1 MITSIKNPMIQ
12 RVRDL
17 LANKKHRD
25 QAGEF
30 VVEGVRLAEEALEA
44 GYRPSLALFSV
55 GLSERGRALIGSIDS
70 RQTAVEE
77 IESGLL
83 ERVSD
88 TETPQG
94 LLIVFK
100 KKPFPNQPSR
110 EPILVLDQ
118 MRDPGNLGTILR
130 GASAFG
136 FARVALTPGSA
147 DPFSPKA
154 LRSGMGAQFKL
165 PVDFMDAAQIEQ
177 TCKRG
182 TGEPLRVC
190 LADAQGRQSSW
201 EADFSQPLCLIIG
214 SEAFGAEA
222 AIRQIADCT
231 VSIPM
236 QVHNESLNAAMSA
249 SILMYEVYRQRKI
262 Q

>member
-1 MITSIKNPMIQ
+1 MITSIKNPSIQ
-12 RVRDL
+12 RVREL

-44 GYRPSLALFSV
+44 GYRPSLVLFSA
-55 GLSERGRALIGSIDS
+55 GLSERGRALIRRIDP
-70 RQTAVEE
+70 RQSAVEE

-100 KKPFPNQPSR
+100 KKPFHDQSAR

-130 GASAFG
+130 SASAFG
-136 FARVALTPGSA
+136 FARVALTPAAPTHFHPKHCARAWARSSSCRWISWTPRKSNKPANTAQENPCASA
-147 DPFSPKA
+147 WRTRKAGKAVGKRISASRFASLLAAKPSAPKP
-154 LRSGMGAQFKL
+154 RSGKL
-165 PVDFMDAAQIEQ
+165 PTAPFPSP
-177 TCKRG
+177 CK
-182 TGEPLRVC
+182 
-190 LADAQGRQSSW
+190 
-201 EADFSQPLCLIIG
+201 
-214 SEAFGAEA
+214 
-222 AIRQIADCT
+222 CT
-231 VSIPM
+231 T
-236 QVHNESLNAAMSA
+236 N
-249 SILMYEVYRQRKI
+249 R
-262 Q
+262 